1 LTRFSFDGY
10 RWLRDG
16 IEIDGQTNLTYTP
29 TAADAGH
36 GIQCEMIATDPPPY
50 SVTATAMS
58 ASISVWPTPLLRVSR
73 LRVSPRRLLAVGR
86 LRVRYDLTQAATVR
100 FTIERVE
107 DGRRA
112 GRRCNTH
119 TAARERG
126 PGCVRLHEI
135 GRSTRRGLAG
145 ANQFVMPRRIGGRE
159 LAPGRYVLIATP
171 TARGKTGIALRVTFQ
186 VVL

>member
-100 FTIERVE
+100 FRSSGSRT
-107 DGRRA
+107 DGWPGDAATRTPRPESAVRA
-112 GRRCNTH
+112 ACGCTRSD
-119 TAARERG
+119 ALPVAVWPAR
-126 PGCVRLHEI
+126 I
-135 GRSTRRGLAG
+135 SS
-145 ANQFVMPRRIGGRE
+145 
-159 LAPGRYVLIATP
+159 
-171 TARGKTGIALRVTFQ
+171 
-186 VVL
+186 